1 MVENEQAI
9 RILDRYADVAPFVG
23 SAITA
28 ADSDKNALGFFPAGV
43 FEDFARKE
51 QLFIAVERNTD
62 ALSYVGHLLFEARH
76 PKGRVLQMFV
86 RPAFRKRGIATLL
99 LSHLKQHLTDHA
111 FISLYARVA
120 EDLTGANRFWGSQGF
135 YVQSIARGGETRN
148 RTILVRSHEL
158 DTPQLFASSGVSA
171 SDPLGLCSTSPAE
184 VPLFLLDLNV
194 LFDLGPRRSRNEQ
207 VLDLFK
213 SERAGSCQLALSTE
227 ITAELERTATVGVT
241 DPMLAYA
248 RIFPSFPAPV
258 TDESETLSADLASI
272 VFPERQCANAL
283 SRNDLSDLRH
293 LATAVYHRLTGL
305 ITNDGSILNAAAE
318 LSERYGIQVVSPAAF
333 KTLNTGAAKEQL
345 LDAGETISLSLTAIS
360 RSEEPAVHRLL
371 SQLDVPVA
379 AVVEEWAAV
388 DSNDRVSNRYGVWS
402 KDSLIGYV
410 TWSRAF
416 SPGIVNV
423 RAAVDERQAAA
434 ASAARLLL
442 GCVVEQATVA
452 TTSQIRLNF
461 PKKQAQIRE
470 IAAELG
476 FGGLADDTW
485 LTKLAVPDI
494 ITPANWTERAAEI
507 FTIGRVRLPD
517 SAPAYRSIDQ
527 QIRVVRPDGNVT
539 YVPLMAL
546 ETLLSPSLFC
556 LPGRPA
562 VVTPVRRAFAEHLL
576 AHSPQKSLLPHARA
590 QLYNERHYVSGA
602 ATLKQFKRGN
612 LILFYESG
620 KGGGIGAIVAIA
632 RVKHA
637 YLKSQDAMKN
647 ADLDPSVLDT
657 AGLQAI
663 GESIVKTVAAFDNI
677 VCLERPV
684 PRATLEK
691 LGCGSATQLLTT
703 RAINETQLM
712 GIIQEG
718 FAYGTARTYTDL
730 S

>member
-1 MVENEQAI
+1 MVKNEQAI

-23 SAITA
+23 SAIAA
-28 ADSDKNALGFFPAGV
+28 ADSDKNSLGVFPASV

-51 QLFIAVERNTD
+51 QLFIAVEGNTE

-86 RPAFRKRGIATLL
+86 RPPFRQCGIATLL
-99 LSHLKQHLTDHA
+99 LNHLKQHLTDHA

-120 EDLTGANRFWGSQGF
+120 EDLQDANRFWESQGF

-158 DTPQLFASSGVSA
+158 DTPQLFAASGVSA
-171 SDPLGLCSTSPAE
+171 SDPLGLCSTSAAE

-213 SERAGSCQLALSTE
+213 SERAGYCQLALSTE
-227 ITAELERTATVGVT
+227 ITAELERTAAVGVT

-258 TDESETLSADLASI
+258 TKESETLAADLANI
-272 VFPERQCANAL
+272 VFPERQRANAL
-283 SRNDLSDLRH
+283 SCNDLSDLRH
-293 LATAVYHRLTGL
+293 LATAVHHRLTGL
-305 ITNDGSILNAAAE
+305 ITNDGSILNAAAK
-318 LSERYGIQVVSPAAF
+318 LNERYGIHIVSPAVF
-333 KTLNTGAAKEQL
+333 RTLSAGAAKEQL
-345 LDAGETISLSLTAIS
+345 LDTSEIVSLSLTSIS
-360 RSEEPAVHRLL
+360 RSEEPAVRRLL
-371 SQLDVPVA
+371 SQLGVPVA
-379 AVVEEWAAV
+379 AVVAEWAAV
-388 DSNDRVSNRYGVWS
+388 DSNERVSNRYGVWS
-402 KDSLIGYV
+402 QDSLIGYL
-410 TWSRAF
+410 TWPKTF
-416 SPGIVNV
+416 GPGIVNV
-423 RAAVDERQAAA
+423 RAAVDETHAAA
-434 ASAARLLL
+434 SSAARLLL
-442 GCVVEQATVA
+442 GCVIEQT
-452 TTSQIRLNF
+452 TTGNTSQIRLKF
-461 PKKQAQIRE
+461 PAKQAQMRE
-470 IAAELG
+470 IAAGLG

-485 LTKLAVPDI
+485 LTKLVVPGI
-494 ITPANWTERAAEI
+494 IAPANWAQRAAEI
-507 FTIGRVRLPD
+507 FSVGRVRLPD
-517 SAPAYRSIDQ
+517 TVPAYRNIDQ
-527 QIRVVRPDGNVT
+527 QVRLVRPDGNVT

-546 ETLLSPSLFC
+546 ETLLSPGLFC

-562 VVTPVRRAFAEHLL
+562 VITPVRSAFAEHLL

-590 QLYNERHYVSGA
+590 QLYKERHYVSGA
-602 ATLKQFKRGN
+602 ATLKQFKRGS

-637 YLKSQDAMKN
+637 YLKSQDAMQN
-647 ADLDPSVLDT
+647 ADLDPSVLD
-657 AGLQAI
+657 AAALQAI
-663 GESIVKTVAAFDNI
+663 GESLVKTVTAFDNI

-684 PRATLEK
+684 ARATLEK
-691 LGCGSATQLLTT
+691 LGCGSPTQLLTT

-712 GIIQEG
+712 GILQEG
-718 FAYGTARTYTDL
+718 FAYGTARTCTNL